1 MPTPLR
7 FKCPHCG
14 MVQDVAGN
22 GPCWKCHV
30 MVCLPEDGVIQI
42 LRTLRTNLSMEIYIN
57 GIELGL
63 LGRRAGHFS
72 SLDTVR
78 IPVSYGHYHVLVKY
92 LDYPARKYKGVGLEV
107 DVTPQN
113 RFVYLK
119 AARII
124 PGYSPTVVL
133 DPATAEEMP
142 PI

>member
-1 MPTPLR
+1 
-7 FKCPHCG
+7 
-14 MVQDVAGN
+14 
-22 GPCWKCHV
+22 

-42 LRTLRTNLSMEIYIN
+42 YRKLRTNISMEIYIN

-63 LGRRAGHFS
+63 LGRRAGHFRAE
-72 SLDTVR
+72 DTVR

-92 LDYPARKYKGVGLEV
+92 LDEVARKYKGIGLEV

-119 AARII
+119 AERIV

-142 PI
+142 PV

>member
-7 FKCPHCG
+7 FKCPQCG

-30 MVCLPEDGVIQI
+30 MVHLPEDGVIQI
-42 LRTLRTNLSMEIYIN
+42 LRTLRTKLSMEIYIN

-63 LGRRAGHFS
+63 LGRRAGHYS
-72 SLDTVR
+72 SFDTVR
-78 IPVSYGHYHVLVKY
+78 IPVPYGHYHVLVKY
-92 LDYPARKYKGVGLEV
+92 LDYVARKYKGIGLEV

-119 AARII
+119 AERIV

-142 PI
+142 PV

>member
-7 FKCPHCG
+7 FKCPQCG
-14 MVQDVAGN
+14 TVQNVYGD

-30 MVCLPEDGVIQI
+30 MVHLPEDGVIQI

-78 IPVSYGHYHVLVKY
+78 IPVSYGHYHDLVKY

>member
-7 FKCPHCG
+7 FKCPQCG
-14 MVQDVAGN
+14 MVQDVSGN

-42 LRTLRTNLSMEIYIN
+42 YRKLRTNMSMEIYIN

-63 LGRRAGHFS
+63 LGRRAGHFRAE
-72 SLDTVR
+72 DTVR

-92 LDYPARKYKGVGLEV
+92 LDYVARKYKGIGLEV

-119 AARII
+119 AERIV

-142 PI
+142 PV